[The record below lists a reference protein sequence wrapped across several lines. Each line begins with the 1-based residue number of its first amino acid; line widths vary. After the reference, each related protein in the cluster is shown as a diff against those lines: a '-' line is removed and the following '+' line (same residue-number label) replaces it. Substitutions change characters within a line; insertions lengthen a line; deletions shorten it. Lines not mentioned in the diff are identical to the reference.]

1 MSDGQQ
7 ITMLLLYLFSKYA
20 RFLIEH
26 GYIYISVSPLYEQGG
41 KFYYPGDP
49 TDPNGVPIG
58 IDTSKRYRRFKG
70 LGSIPKEMIYDV
82 FFNPVTRRLVR
93 VTPEGIDYAMS
104 LTEDINVRKKL
115 LIDSGILSN
124 PFKLKD

>member
-1 MSDGQQ
+1 
-7 ITMLLLYLFSKYA
+7 MLLLYLFSKYS

-26 GYIYISVSPLYEQGG
+26 GLIYIIESPLFEQGG

-49 TDPNGVPIG
+49 TDTNGVPIG
-58 IDTSKRYRRFKG
+58 ININKSFRRFKG

-82 FFNPVTRRLVR
+82 FFNPVTRRLIQ

-104 LTEDINVRKKL
+104 LTEDIEVRKKL
-115 LIDSGILSN
+115 LIELGIISN
-124 PFKLKD
+124 PFNLED

>member
-20 RFLIEH
+20 RFLVEH
-26 GYIYISVSPLYEQGG
+26 GLIYISVSPLFEQGG

-49 TDPNGVPIG
+49 VDSNGVPIG
-58 IDTSKRYRRFKG
+58 IDTSKKFRRFKG

-82 FFNPVTRRLVR
+82 FFNPATRRLIQ
-93 VTPEGIDYAMS
+93 VTPEGIEYAMS
-104 LTEDINVRKKL
+104 LTEDIKVRKNL
-115 LIDSGILSN
+115 LIESGILSN